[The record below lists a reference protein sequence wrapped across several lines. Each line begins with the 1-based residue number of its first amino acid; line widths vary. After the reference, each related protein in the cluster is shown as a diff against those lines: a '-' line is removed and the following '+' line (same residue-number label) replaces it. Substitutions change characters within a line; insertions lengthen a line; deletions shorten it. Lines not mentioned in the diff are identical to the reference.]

1 MKLDPRL
8 HATEADLAARFALE
22 MKIHATMDEMDKAVI
37 LAMGARA
44 LLAPPARAAVD
55 RAIGNLV
62 MLKVHSSEADVLYEV
77 KLREELA
84 FLANEIETAYDRPTA
99 AEYSTY
105 DDIQTDVTAA
115 LAALHAAVSGK

>member
-1 MKLDPRL
+1 
-8 HATEADLAARFALE
+8 

-44 LLAPPARAAVD
+44 LMTPAARTAVD

-77 KLREELA
+77 NSAKSSR
-84 FLANEIETAYDRPTA
+84 
-99 AEYSTY
+99 S
-105 DDIQTDVTAA
+105 
-115 LAALHAAVSGK
+115 

>member
-1 MKLDPRL
+1 
-8 HATEADLAARFALE
+8 
-22 MKIHATMDEMDKAVI
+22 MDKAVTA
-37 LAMGARA
+37 AMAARA
-44 LLAPPARAAVD
+44 KMTPAARAAVD

-84 FLANEIETAYDRPTA
+84 FLGNEIESAYDRPTA
-99 AEYSTY
+99 AEYGTY

-115 LAALHAAVSGK
+115 LAALQAAVSGGK